1 MLEVSPMSANPSDPP
16 PLTIPPSPSTPESSR
31 PAERTKVILTPA
43 ESDRRADVEGK
54 QARVAELLQEAGADG
69 LLVLEPENFAWLT
82 SGGTAKGALDRA
94 ELPAL
99 FYTPEQR
106 GVLCSNVDSQRIF
119 DEEVNGLGFDVR
131 EWPWHLSRKKFLQ
144 EFCADKRYACDQ
156 FYGGLKPVG
165 DQFRLYRR
173 TLSGFEQACV
183 RVLGQ
188 MVSHA
193 LEATGRSMKPGEL
206 TEQEVAGQICHRV
219 LHKGAEPIAVSV
231 AADGR
236 SQLYR
241 QASFTSEV
249 IHRSCVMTLTARKFG
264 LCVTAGRTL
273 SFGPPDASLEQEQ
286 EAACKISATYIAS
299 TWPDG
304 LPSQILAAG
313 KRVYQVAGYEHEW
326 RLGPQGFVTGR
337 SPVELA
343 LSPQTEEL
351 FHLGYAVTW
360 RVSVGSALSCDTFL
374 ITERGPESITPAETW
389 PQKKI
394 RVQGGEFLRPFIL
407 QR

>member
-1 MLEVSPMSANPSDPP
+1 MLPNPSDYS
-16 PLTIPPSPSTPESSR
+16 PLTTHHSPNAPESPN

-54 QARVAELLQEAGADG
+54 HARVAQLLQETGADG

-82 SGGTAKGALDRA
+82 SGGGTCGVLDRT

-99 FYTPEQR
+99 FYTAEQR
-106 GVLCSNVDSQRIF
+106 GVLCSNVDCQRLF

-131 EWPWHLSRKKFLQ
+131 EWPWQLGRKKFLH

-156 FYGGLKPVG
+156 FWGGLKPVG
-165 DQFRLYRR
+165 DQLRLYRR
-173 TLSGFEQACV
+173 TLSGFEQACA

-188 MVSHA
+188 IVSHA
-193 LEATGRSMKPGEL
+193 LEATGRSMKPGVL

-219 LHKGAEPIAVSV
+219 LHKGAKPIAVSV

-241 QASFTSEV
+241 QAGFTSEL
-249 IHRSCVMTLTARKFG
+249 IHCSCVMTLTARKYG

-273 SFGPPDASLEQEQ
+273 SFGSPGASLEQEQ
-286 EAACKISATYIAS
+286 EAACKISATYIAA
-299 TWPDG
+299 TWPEG
-304 LPSQILAAG
+304 LPSQILAAAR
-313 KRVYQVAGYEHEW
+313 RVYQITGYEHEW
-326 RLGPQGFVTGR
+326 RLSPQGFVTGR

-343 LSPQTEEL
+343 LSPQTDDL

-360 RVSVGSALSCDTFL
+360 RAGVGAALSCDTFL
-374 ITERGPESITPAETW
+374 ITDQGPESITPAETW